1 MKGTSKD
8 LLPAR
13 KGQGSPMGRT
23 KKGVKEL
30 KNLFD
35 LHGKVAVVTGGSGA
49 LGKAVSIG
57 LAAYGVDL
65 VVCDLELAGLEA
77 LADKVRE
84 MGQKAL
90 PVFCDVTDPS
100 SVDQMVNRT
109 LDEFG
114 KINILFNAA
123 GIAQREP
130 AVDMPIDDWQK
141 VMDVNVK
148 GALLCSRAVAREM
161 IRLGEGGNVITVGSV
176 RGFHAHEGGYSA
188 YGTSKAAIHYLTKQ
202 LAFEWAKYKIR
213 VNCIAPCIFWSPL
226 TEPILSDEASYRHY
240 VARIPLGRAAEPED
254 FVGVTI
260 FLASDASEM
269 VTGHVLS
276 VDGGT
281 VGG

>member
-1 MKGTSKD
+1 MQ
-8 LLPAR
+8 R
-13 KGQGSPMGRT
+13 V
-23 KKGVKEL
+23 KKGIEEI
-30 KNLFD
+30 KNLFEIN
-35 LHGKVAVVTGGSGA
+35 GKVAVVTGGSGA

-65 VVCDLELAGLEA
+65 VLCDLQLESLEA
-77 LADKVRE
+77 LADKIRE

-90 PVFCDVTDPS
+90 PVFCDVNDPD
-100 SVDQMVNRT
+100 SVDQMVRRT

-123 GIAQREP
+123 GMAQREP
-130 AVDMPIDDWQK
+130 AVEMAMEDWQK

-148 GALLCSRAVAREM
+148 GTLLCSRAVAREM
-161 IRLGEGGNVITVGSV
+161 IRQGQGGNIITVGSV

-202 LAFEWAKYKIR
+202 LAFEWAKHKIR
-213 VNCIAPCIFWSPL
+213 VNCIAPCVFWSPL
-226 TEPILSDEASYRHY
+226 TEPILSDEASYKGY

-260 FLASDASEM
+260 FLASEASEM

>member
-1 MKGTSKD
+1 MQR
-8 LLPAR
+8 A
-13 KGQGSPMGRT
+13 
-23 KKGVKEL
+23 KKGIKEL
-30 KNLFD
+30 KGLFD
-35 LHGKVAVVTGGSGA
+35 LDGKVAVITGGSGA

-57 LAAYGVDL
+57 LAAYGVD
-65 VVCDLELAGLEA
+65 VVLCSLELPALEE
-77 LADKVRE
+77 LSDEIRQ
-84 MGQKAL
+84 MGRKAL
-90 PVFCDVTDPS
+90 PVFCDINDPD
-100 SVDQMVNRT
+100 SVDQMVSRA

-114 KINILFNAA
+114 KINVLFNGA
-123 GIAQREP
+123 GIAQRQP
-130 AVDMPIDDWQK
+130 AVDMPIEDWQD

-148 GALLCSRAVAREM
+148 GTLLCCRAVAREM
-161 IRLGEGGNVITVGSV
+161 IRQGHGGNIITVGSV

-188 YGTSKAAIHYLTKQ
+188 YGTSKAAVHYLTKQ
-202 LAFEWAKYKIR
+202 LAFEWAKHRIR

-226 TEPILSDEASYRHY
+226 TEPILNDEKSYKDY

-254 FVGVTI
+254 FVGVTV